1 MENEFEN
8 KKETESTENRDFD
21 TNENENQIPFGYDYN
36 HDHQQGE
43 VQQNQNNPYYNQ
55 NNQNN
60 QNQYHSYYNQN
71 NAYNQE
77 NNYGQNATYQ
87 APDYGYHQGEQG
99 TENQNNYGQ
108 GQNGL
113 QNYNYGNNQ
122 GFHYTNNNQIPEKQK
137 PHSKAKKV
145 LMIAGLVVVISIAV
159 AGIGKAIDMLIVQP
173 GNTTLIENERNED
186 ENQLS
191 SNHENASDFQ
201 EMQGESNS
209 STIGRTSVNNSISG
223 NTIISDIAEESMA
236 SMVSID
242 CTVTDTYNYFGQNYS
257 QDAIGSGSGFL
268 IGENENEL
276 FIATNNHV
284 VEGAND
290 IEITFIDEKKAKA
303 TTKGTDSAADLA
315 VISVQKSDLKKDTK
329 NQIKIAS
336 LGKSENV
343 RLGEMVVAIGNA
355 LGYGQS
361 VTVGYI
367 SAKDREVEV
376 NEGEKMILL
385 QTDAAINPG
394 NSGGALL
401 NLSGEVIGIPSVK
414 YADDKVEGMGFAI
427 PISRATPILDELMK
441 REVLTEEEQGYLGVT
456 CIDVTSDANE
466 MYKIPVGAYVYEVSK
481 NGAAKEG
488 GVQVGDIITAIND
501 MEVSSKEALIQ
512 KVHSYRIGTEV
523 TLTIQRS
530 SNGKYKEIELK
541 VKLKGKSTIDG
552 LQGSDNSESD
562 NSNNNGNTIPA
573 PGNGDNGGNGNN
585 GSNGQQGGNSGDV
598 FGNGDDYYGNGSD
611 DFFDFFNQFFN

>member
-8 KKETESTENRDFD
+8 KKETESTENKGFD
-21 TNENENQIPFGYDYN
+21 TSENENQIPFGYDYN

-43 VQQNQNNPYYNQ
+43 IQQNQNN
-55 NNQNN
+55 
-60 QNQYHSYYNQN
+60 SYYNQN

-77 NNYGQNATYQ
+77 NSYGQNATYQ

-108 GQNGL
+108 QQHGL
-113 QNYNYGNNQ
+113 QNYNYENNQ
-122 GFHYTNNNQIPEKQK
+122 GFYNNQIPEKQK
-137 PHSKAKKV
+137 TRSKTKKV
-145 LMIAGLVVVISIAV
+145 IMIAGLVVVISIAV
-159 AGIGKAIDMLIVQP
+159 AATVKAIDMLIVQP
-173 GNTTLIENERNED
+173 GNTALIENEQN

-191 SNHENASDFQ
+191 SNNENNSNFS
-201 EMQGESNS
+201 EIQGESGS
-209 STIGRTSVNNSISG
+209 STIGRTSVSNSISS

-242 CTVTDTYNYFGQNYS
+242 CTVTDTYNYFGQKYS

-336 LGKSENV
+336 LGKSDNV

-427 PISRATPILDELMK
+427 PISRAIPILDELMK
-441 REVLTEEEQGYLGVT
+441 REVLTEKEQGYLGVT

-466 MYKIPVGAYVYEVSK
+466 MYKIPIGAYVYEVSK
-481 NGAAKEG
+481 DGAAKEG
-488 GVQVGDIITAIND
+488 GVQVGDIITAING
-501 MEVSSKEALIQ
+501 MEISSKEALTQ

-552 LQGSDNSESD
+552 LEGSDNSESD
-562 NSNNNGNTIPA
+562 NSDNNDITIPI
-573 PGNGDNGGNGNN
+573 PKNDDNDGNGN
-585 GSNGQQGGNSGDV
+585 NGQQGGNSGDI

>member
-8 KKETESTENRDFD
+8 KKETESTENKGFD
-21 TNENENQIPFGYDYN
+21 TSENENQIPFGYDYN

-43 VQQNQNNPYYNQ
+43 IQQNQNNSYYNQ
-55 NNQNN
+55 NDQQN
-60 QNQYHSYYNQN
+60 QNQYHPYYNQN

-77 NNYGQNATYQ
+77 NSYGQNATYQ
-87 APDYGYHQGEQG
+87 APDYGYHQEEQG

-108 GQNGL
+108 QQHGL
-113 QNYNYGNNQ
+113 QNYNYENNQ
-122 GFHYTNNNQIPEKQK
+122 GFYNNQIPEKQK
-137 PHSKAKKV
+137 SRSKTKKV
-145 LMIAGLVVVISIAV
+145 IMIAGLVVVISIAV
-159 AGIGKAIDMLIVQP
+159 AATVKAIDMLIVQP
-173 GNTTLIENERNED
+173 GNTALIENEQN

-191 SNHENASDFQ
+191 SNNENNSNFS
-201 EMQGESNS
+201 EIQGESSS
-209 STIGRTSVNNSISG
+209 STIGRTSVSNSISG

-242 CTVTDTYNYFGQNYS
+242 CTVTDTYNYFGQKYS

-336 LGKSENV
+336 LGKSDNV

-427 PISRATPILDELMK
+427 PISRAIPILDELMK
-441 REVLTEEEQGYLGVT
+441 REVLTEKEQGYLGVT

-466 MYKIPVGAYVYEVSK
+466 MYKIPIGAYVYEVSK
-481 NGAAKEG
+481 DGAAKEG
-488 GVQVGDIITAIND
+488 GVQVGDIITAING
-501 MEVSSKEALIQ
+501 MEISSKEALTQ

-552 LQGSDNSESD
+552 LEGSDNSESD
-562 NSNNNGNTIPA
+562 NSDNNDITIPI
-573 PGNGDNGGNGNN
+573 PKNDDNDGNGN
-585 GSNGQQGGNSGDV
+585 NGQQGGNSGDI